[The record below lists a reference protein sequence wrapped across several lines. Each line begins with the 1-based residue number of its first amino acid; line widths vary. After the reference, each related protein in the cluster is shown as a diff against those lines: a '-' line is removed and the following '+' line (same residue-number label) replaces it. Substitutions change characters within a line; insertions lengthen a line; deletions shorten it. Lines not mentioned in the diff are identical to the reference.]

1 LIDSLLVSHYSDTGV
16 IAQEAPHENP
26 DTKPRPQWP
35 EHGAIEF
42 KGVSMRYR
50 PGLPN
55 VLHGI
60 SMSIRG
66 GEKIGV
72 VGRTG
77 AGKSSLVLTLM
88 RIVEYTG
95 EIFIDG

>member
-1 LIDSLLVSHYSDTGV
+1 MNAVERVSHYSDV
-16 IAQEAPHENP
+16 KMAQEPPHENP
-26 DTKPRPQWP
+26 DTKPPPQWP

-42 KGVSMRYR
+42 KEVTMRYR

-60 SMSIRG
+60 SMAIKG

-77 AGKSSLVLTLM
+77 AGKSSLVMTLM
-88 RIVEYTG
+88 RIVEYEG
-95 EIFIDG
+95 SIEIDG